1 VRFTLTYDG
10 PLPGSKRG
18 PRSLQ
23 DIREALHPQL
33 VALWQHEP
41 LCAHQDLLRPPREG
55 ESSVLVERSGHTF
68 AALVNDSLQ
77 LTAELDVLLLRPESA
92 AGPIVRGDID
102 NRLKT
107 LLDALSAPAHA
118 QQVPDGARPT
128 SAAAP
133 LHTLLQD
140 DRLITRVTV
149 EADRLLGPAPAAD
162 WNRVLLRVTVK
173 ARRLTWGNLDLVS

>member
-1 VRFTLTYDG
+1 MHHN
-10 PLPGSKRG
+10 
-18 PRSLQ
+18 
-23 DIREALHPQL
+23 LH
-33 VALWQHEP
+33 
-41 LCAHQDLLRPPREG
+41 
-55 ESSVLVERSGHTF
+55 
-68 AALVNDSLQ
+68 

-118 QQVPDGARPT
+118 QQVPEGARAT
-128 SAAAP
+128 SVDQP

-149 EADRLLGPAPAAD
+149 ETDRLLERAPTD
-162 WNRVLLRVTVK
+162 WNRVILRVTVK
-173 ARRLTWGNLDLVS
+173 TRRLTYGNIDLGS

>member
-10 PLPGSKRG
+10 PLPGSKRN
-18 PRSLQ
+18 PRSQ
-23 DIREALHPQL
+23 QAIREALHPQL
-33 VALWQHEP
+33 VELWKHEP
-41 LCAHQDLLRPPREG
+41 LRDRSDLLKPAGATEI
-55 ESSVLVERSGHTF
+55 SVLVERSGQF
-68 AALVNDSLQ
+68 YAALVHDNLH

-118 QQVPDGARPT
+118 QQVPEGARPT
-128 SAAAP
+128 SADDP
-133 LHTLLQD
+133 LYTLLQD

-149 EADRLLGPAPAAD
+149 ETDRLLAPVTEED
-162 WNRVLLRVTVK
+162 WNRVVIGVTVK
-173 ARRLTWGNLDLVS
+173 VRRLIYGNMDLGS